1 MAHFNITFKPDG
13 TQISIHAG
21 ATILEAASRAGIILN
36 TVCGGR
42 GVCGKC
48 KVKLADDTEILACQH
63 KINADLTVTIPQTS
77 RFYEQKILTAGIETK
92 QKAELD
98 IYKKYSNLTAGPVL
112 GLAIDIGTTTVVAK
126 LIDLKTG
133 SQLATEADSNPQSIH
148 GDDVISRI
156 NYAKSRQKPAEL
168 NKLIT
173 DCINN
178 LINKLCEKTAAR
190 TEQIYE
196 AAVVGNTTMNH
207 LFLHLPVESL
217 GKAPYKAYKLDAQD
231 LPAAKFSLKINP
243 EANIHTVANIAGFVG
258 ADTTAAALAAD
269 IENQDEITM
278 LIDIGTNGEIVLG
291 NKNKLLAAS
300 CAAGPAFEG
309 ARIEKGS
316 RAAAGAIEAVVFAG
330 DDIDIDIDVIDGGTS
345 HSICGSGL
353 LDAAAVM
360 LDLGIIDSTGRFTK
374 AENLPAAIEKRITEI
389 KGQPAFILADTDQT
403 QVYITQSDIRQLQL
417 AKAAIRAGAKILQ
430 KNLGI
435 DDSAIEQIFLAGA
448 FGNFLRKESAL
459 RIGLLPQIGVER
471 IKFIGNAA
479 ANGAELILLRNQL
492 REKAKS
498 LAKKIE
504 YIELANDKDFQAI
517 FTNSMN
523 F

>member
-1 MAHFNITFKPDG
+1 MAHFNITFKPDDLR
-13 TQISIHAG
+13 ISIHAG
-21 ATILEAASRAGIILN
+21 ATILEAAGRAGIILN
-36 TVCGGR
+36 SSCGGI
-42 GVCGKC
+42 GTCKKC
-48 KVKLADDTEILACQH
+48 KVKLDDDTEVLACQY
-63 KINADLTVTIPQTS
+63 KINSDLTVTIPPDH
-77 RFYEQKILTAGIETK
+77 RFYEQKILTAGIEAK
-92 QKAELD
+92 QKAALD
-98 IYKKYSNLTAGPVL
+98 IYKKYTNLTAGPVL

-126 LIDLKTG
+126 LIELKTG
-133 SQLATEADSNPQSIH
+133 SRLATAADSNPQSAH

-156 NYAKSRQKPAEL
+156 NYAKSPRNRDEL
-168 NKLIT
+168 NKLIVG
-173 DCINN
+173 CINN
-178 LINKLCEKTAAR
+178 LIDQLCKKSETNPAA
-190 TEQIYE
+190 IYE
-196 AAVVGNTTMNH
+196 AAVAGNTTMNH
-207 LFLHLPVESL
+207 LFLNYPVDTL
-217 GKAPYKAYKLDAQD
+217 GKIPFKAHELDARD
-231 LPAAKFSLKINP
+231 STAAQMKLNINP
-243 EANIHTVANIAGFVG
+243 EANIHTIANIAGFVG

-269 IENQDEITM
+269 IENCEEITM

-291 NKNKLLAAS
+291 NYDKLLAAS

-316 RAAAGAIEAVVFAG
+316 RAVKGAIEAVVFN
-330 DDIDIDIDVIDGGTS
+330 DDIDIETIGGGTP

-360 LDLGIIDSTGRFTK
+360 LELGVIDSTGRFTK
-374 AENLPAAIEKRITEI
+374 NKNLPAAIEKRIIEI
-389 KGQPAFILADTDQT
+389 NAQPAFVLAGSGDS

-435 DDSAIEQIFLAGA
+435 DDSAIQQVFLAGA

-459 RIGLLPQIGVER
+459 RIGLLPQITAER

-479 ANGAELILLRNQL
+479 AAGAELILVSSYW
-492 REKAKS
+492 RERAKQ

-504 YIELANDKDFQAI
+504 YIELASDKDFQTI